1 MKKIHLLTIAFYYI
15 MQVNIVAQP
24 KSAAPNPMATSY
36 DAGYYA
42 TNTGSN
48 AVTIKNPGRPAV
60 PIGNAFAAG
69 WATYYAHSYSGRLT
83 SSGEVF
89 DASAKTA
96 AHRYLPIGTMVS
108 VINLNNQKEV
118 VVRINDR
125 GPFLY
130 GSNNIIDL
138 SFGAAQEIGMINPG
152 VVPVRIYV
160 LSPVP
165 DYVSRVPKDFEAW
178 AIQVSSSKERVL
190 AEKALAKLGHQA
202 TIRSYRTAQGVIMY
216 RVLYGKYN
224 RKEDAILAKEQ
235 LIAMGYPN
243 SFEKYLVDDHP
254 DLAGIK

>member
-1 MKKIHLLTIAFYYI
+1 MSVF
-15 MQVNIVAQP
+15 AQP
-24 KSAAPNPMATSY
+24 KSAAPIPTATSNN
-36 DAGYYA
+36 AGYYT
-42 TNTGSN
+42 TNVGTSV
-48 AVTIKNPGRPAV
+48 VTSYSRGRPAV

-83 SSGEVF
+83 ASGEVF

-96 AHRYLPIGTMVS
+96 AHRYLPFGTMVS

-152 VVPVRIYV
+152 VVPVRIYI
-160 LSPVP
+160 LSQVP
-165 DYVSRVPKDFEAW
+165 AYVSRVPKDFEAW
-178 AIQVSSSKERVL
+178 AIQVSASKERAL
-190 AEKALAKLGHQA
+190 AEKVVAKLGSEA
-202 TIRSYRTAQGVIMY
+202 TIRSIQTAQGVIMY
-216 RVLYGKYN
+216 RVLYGKYD
-224 RKEDAILAKEQ
+224 RKEEATLAKMQ
-235 LIAMGYPN
+235 LIDMGFPN
-243 SFEKYLVDDHP
+243 SFEKYLVDEHP